1 MIKPYTL
8 LTQMWIEK
16 EEDTLGMSGSFVEF
30 RINVES
36 IDGYWIE
43 NELEIVLIIK
53 GTAYYIES
61 EDNILIFLN
70 NYFGDKII

>member
-1 MIKPYTL
+1 
-8 LTQMWIEK
+8 MWIEK

-30 RINVES
+30 KINVES

-61 EDNILIFLN
+61 EENILIFLN
-70 NYFGDKII
+70 NYFGDKIM

>member
-8 LTQMWIEK
+8 VTQMWIEK

>member
-70 NYFGDKII
+70 NYFGDKIM

>member
-1 MIKPYTL
+1 MIKPHTISV
-8 LTQMWIEK
+8 QMWVEK
-16 EEDTLGMSGSFVEF
+16 DEDTLGLSGSFVEF
-30 RINVES
+30 KINVDS

-61 EDNILIFLN
+61 EDNLLLFLAQ
-70 NYFGDKII
+70 YFNPVRL

>member
-8 LTQMWIEK
+8 VTQMWIEK

-53 GTAYYIES
+53 GIAYYIES

>member
-1 MIKPYTL
+1 MINPYTL
-8 LTQMWIEK
+8 VTQMWIEK

-30 RINVES
+30 KINVES

>member
-8 LTQMWIEK
+8 VTQMWIEK

-30 RINVES
+30 RVNVES

-61 EDNILIFLN
+61 DDNLLIFLN

>member
-1 MIKPYTL
+1 MINPYTL
-8 LTQMWIEK
+8 VTQMWIEK
-16 EEDTLGMSGSFVEF
+16 EEETLGMSGSFVEF
-30 RINVES
+30 KINVES

>member
-1 MIKPYTL
+1 MIKPYTIS
-8 LTQMWIEK
+8 TQMWIEQD
-16 EEDTLGMSGSFVEF
+16 EDTLGLGGSFVEF
-30 RINVES
+30 KVNVES

-61 EDNILIFLN
+61 EDNLLLFLAQHFN
-70 NYFGDKII
+70 PMKL

>member
-1 MIKPYTL
+1 MIKPYTIS
-8 LTQMWIEK
+8 TQMWIEK

-61 EDNILIFLN
+61 TDNILIFLN
-70 NYFGDKII
+70 NYFGDKIT

>member
-1 MIKPYTL
+1 MINPYTL
-8 LTQMWIEK
+8 VTQMWIEK

-30 RINVES
+30 KINVES

-70 NYFGDKII
+70 NYFGDKIT

>member
-1 MIKPYTL
+1 MINPYTL
-8 LTQMWIEK
+8 VTQMWIEK

-30 RINVES
+30 KINVES

-70 NYFGDKII
+70 NYFGDKIM

>member
-8 LTQMWIEK
+8 VTQMWIEK

-30 RINVES
+30 RVNVES

>member
-1 MIKPYTL
+1 MINPYTL
-8 LTQMWIEK
+8 VTQMWIEK

-61 EDNILIFLN
+61 EENILIFLN
-70 NYFGDKII
+70 NYFGDKIM